1 MKQAI
6 AELQRTAEIAEHN
19 QPYSEAEGDTAQ
31 AELQRSTSQE
41 CREAIEQLKVSDQA
55 PAGA

>member
-19 QPYSEAEGDTAQ
+19 QPYSEQAGDVAQ
-31 AELQRSTSQE
+31 AELQRTTSQE
-41 CREAIEQLKVSDQA
+41 CREAIEQLKGDS
-55 PAGA
+55 PEL

>member
-19 QPYSEAEGDTAQ
+19 LPYSEQVGDIAQ
-31 AELQRSTSQE
+31 AELQRTTSQE
-41 CREAIEQLKVSDQA
+41 CREAIEQLQHLECVGQE
-55 PAGA
+55 